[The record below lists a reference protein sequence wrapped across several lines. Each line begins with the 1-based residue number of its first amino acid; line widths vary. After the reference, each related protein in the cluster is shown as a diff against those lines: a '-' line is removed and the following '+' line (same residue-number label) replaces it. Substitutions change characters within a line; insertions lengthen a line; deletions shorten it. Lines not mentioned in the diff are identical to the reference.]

1 MAGESAARLDVVALH
16 RLLGNR
22 LRTIW
27 PQLAALP
34 LPELLAA
41 LMELLPSIAEEF
53 GDAAATLASDWYED
67 AREKAEAPGRF
78 APILA
83 PLPGLARFEALS
95 RWGVDPIIKRDDPEA
110 AKALIEG
117 GMRRIVS
124 NVHRETI
131 MASAIADP
139 AAKGWK
145 RYGQGET
152 CDFCRMLIGRGAVY
166 TATSVRFKSHDNC
179 ACIAGPVWDESKRVE
194 LSQGFRRSAR
204 YSGQSREENNR
215 RVREYLRSQRTT

>member
-1 MAGESAARLDVVALH
+1 MAGESAARLDMVALH
-16 RLLGNR
+16 RLLGNH

-67 AREKAEAPGRF
+67 AREKADAPGRF

-110 AKALIEG
+110 ARALIEG

-145 RYGQGET
+145 RYGHGET

-166 TATSVRFKSHDNC
+166 TDKSVRFKSHDNC
-179 ACIAGPVWDESKRVE
+179 RCTAAPEWSPNVRKVIGVPYVASKRKITD
-194 LSQGFRRSAR
+194 QDRA
-204 YSGQSREENNR
+204 
-215 RVREYLRSQRTT
+215 RVREYLRNQG